1 MSKPPAFCRKK
12 LKFLDIDIPTGSV
25 KGFSVDLRLYSTR
38 KAMIKALGDE
48 SPKTTGMFRGYMKE
62 KWNGKEYKLT
72 DEIGAIYINRE
83 DICMDILSHE
93 CGHGA
98 ITYARRHNID
108 PLKLEDGQY
117 EIHENEVFCDV
128 LGRMVSCVTAWVI
141 YWGVDIQA
149 YRTD

>member
-1 MSKPPAFCRKK
+1 MNKPPVFCRKK

-38 KAMIKALGDE
+38 KAMRKALGDKN
-48 SPKTTGMFRGYMKE
+48 SKTATFRGYLKE
-62 KWNGKEYKLT
+62 TWNGKEYKLT
-72 DEIGAIYINRE
+72 DEIGAIYLNRE
-83 DICMDILSHE
+83 YIDMDILSHE

-98 ITYARRHNID
+98 VGYARRHNID

-149 YRTD
+149 YRAD